1 MENLKYKYILVFIT
15 IIFFTIVNAVAQV
28 GIGIASPNS
37 SAMLDVSSTDKG
49 FLPPRMDETNRNNIG
64 LPGTPATGLVIY
76 NTTTNKL
83 NYYNGTA
90 WQVLETG
97 AGSYVDLTT
106 NQTIA
111 GMKTFTGTIIPQGR
125 LMLPMAELS
134 YFNESAVSVPISL
147 YGDTGYNT
155 GLDGMT
161 KVNPSGAN
169 MLNDG
174 FDSNYGNSTYA
185 APTVVATDSRLTYRG
200 TTTRLFHI
208 ALSFSFTPGGN
219 GDIIVFAVARNG
231 IVQDKSKVIIKGGNN
246 TDNQSSAMHVA
257 LWLKTS
263 DYIEFYMGKTASAGN
278 ITVKSFNFFAMG
290 M

>member
-15 IIFFTIVNAVAQV
+15 IVFFTIVNAVAQV
-28 GIGIASPNS
+28 GIGTATPNASS
-37 SAMLDVSSTDKG
+37 MLDITSLDKG
-49 FLPPRMDETNRNNIG
+49 FLPPRMDTAARDLIVAPAAG
-64 LPGTPATGLVIY
+64 LLIY
-76 NTTTNKL
+76 NITTNKL
-83 NYYNGTA
+83 NYYNGTS